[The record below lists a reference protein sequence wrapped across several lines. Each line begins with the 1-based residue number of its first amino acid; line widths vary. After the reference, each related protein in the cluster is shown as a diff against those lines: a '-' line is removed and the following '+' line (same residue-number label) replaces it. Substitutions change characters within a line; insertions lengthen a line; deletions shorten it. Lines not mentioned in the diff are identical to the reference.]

1 MFGRT
6 PKGHTNKPESA
17 VRGTSMPCP
26 FSCPIA
32 FLFRTSHKPSFA
44 SYQVKVNEMRGHRSP
59 VTDEE
64 ELHLSAN
71 LSNSSPSNS
80 QPFPKTPKPSANLA
94 ASLLSNSGMKP
105 P

>member
-1 MFGRT
+1 
-6 PKGHTNKPESA
+6 
-17 VRGTSMPCP
+17 
-26 FSCPIA
+26 
-32 FLFRTSHKPSFA
+32 
-44 SYQVKVNEMRGHRSP
+44 MRGHRSP

-105 P
+105 PSRTWKVLLSFLVHSVALIIIIFIPFLYNNLMDLLQFRNTFLLTTTTTPT